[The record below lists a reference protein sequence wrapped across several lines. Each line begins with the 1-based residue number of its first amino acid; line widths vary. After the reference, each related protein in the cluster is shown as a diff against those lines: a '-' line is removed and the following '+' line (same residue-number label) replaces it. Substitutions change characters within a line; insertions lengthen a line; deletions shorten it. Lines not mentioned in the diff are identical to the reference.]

1 MDLHARERRAY
12 DASTRATRGAVSTE
26 YVMVLAIVGLTL
38 ASVLVSLGPRVV
50 MGWARARSVLYGP
63 SP

>member
-1 MDLHARERRAY
+1 MDLHAGQRRAD

-38 ASVLVSLGPRVV
+38 ASVLVSLGPSVV
-50 MGWARARSVLYGP
+50 VSWAFARSVLYGQAP
-63 SP
+63 